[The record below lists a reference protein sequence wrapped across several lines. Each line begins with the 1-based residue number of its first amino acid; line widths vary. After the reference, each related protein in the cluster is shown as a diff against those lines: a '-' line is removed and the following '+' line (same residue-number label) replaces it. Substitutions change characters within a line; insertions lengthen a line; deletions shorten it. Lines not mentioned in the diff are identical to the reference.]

1 MIPLFWRYGWRF
13 SERGKKWGKINNKIK
28 KKRAN
33 IILFIDKE
41 NKSFYRLTITS
52 QLQTYFPDLDVNGI
66 QKPFLD
72 LQVGI
77 QKLCTYTENFGLQA
91 ESNVDLKNDKMTG
104 TKIEI
109 WRNGYE
115 YNLDKKE
122 YSQMSKEA
130 YFCSSPQLAYV
141 RMDFPRLLTSKRR
154 DAEKW

>member
-1 MIPLFWRYGWRF
+1 M
-13 SERGKKWGKINNKIK
+13 IK
-28 KKRAN
+28 K
-33 IILFIDKE
+33 

-91 ESNVDLKNDKMTG
+91 ESLDSAVLKNDKMTG

-109 WRNGYE
+109 
-115 YNLDKKE
+115 
-122 YSQMSKEA
+122 
-130 YFCSSPQLAYV
+130 
-141 RMDFPRLLTSKRR
+141 
-154 DAEKW
+154 